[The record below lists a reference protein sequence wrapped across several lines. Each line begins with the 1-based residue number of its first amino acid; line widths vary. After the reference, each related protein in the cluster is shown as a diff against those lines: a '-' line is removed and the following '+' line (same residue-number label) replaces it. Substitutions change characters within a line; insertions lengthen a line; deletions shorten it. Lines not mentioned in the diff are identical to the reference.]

1 MTAPT
6 FFPPDVQRAMES
18 TEADLARGYDN
29 FDPDHAFVLLNELRR
44 WEKAWRRGE
53 ARLVP
58 QVEAKP
64 NGEGGL

>member
-6 FFPPDVQRAMES
+6 FFPPEVQRAIES
-18 TEADLARGYDN
+18 VERMQECDVCPGREIATRLAD
-29 FDPDHAFVLLNELRR
+29 ELRR

-58 QVEAKP
+58 QVEAKS